1 MARFVRHGGAVEI
14 SRNTRAS
21 HRNVSDAFCGQLRV
35 HWLGL
40 LLDETREQVVL
51 CCDRC
56 LALNIPVD
64 VIAFEAL
71 RVKNA
76 LD

>member
-1 MARFVRHGGAVEI
+1 MGFHATLPTSYLTRFG
-14 SRNTRAS
+14 
-21 HRNVSDAFCGQLRV
+21 GQLRV

-40 LLDETREQVVL
+40 LLDETRDQVVL
-51 CCDRC
+51 CCDHC

-64 VIAFEAL
+64 VIASEAL

-76 LD
+76 LE